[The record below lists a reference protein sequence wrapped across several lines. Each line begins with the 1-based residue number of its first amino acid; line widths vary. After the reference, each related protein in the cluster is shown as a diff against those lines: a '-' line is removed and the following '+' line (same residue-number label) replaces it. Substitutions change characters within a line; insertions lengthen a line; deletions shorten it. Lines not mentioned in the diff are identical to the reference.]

1 MPGMMYD
8 YFHEYCA
15 SSGIQLRSIARARP
29 QASRAI
35 DTSGS
40 RWRSSR
46 SRRRRFRNAVSKLH
60 RHVSQE
66 MWEDL
71 WPDLP
76 VNEVPITS
84 VTNGVHLPTWLNGDF
99 ATLYDQY
106 LQPDWRE
113 RYPDPKSWD
122 LIQDIPDQELWEA
135 HRRRKRRLIA
145 FVRERMVKFAV
156 GSQGRRRRDP
166 APWRSARSGRVHHRL
181 RAPFRHLQARHACC
195 SATSSA

>member
-1 MPGMMYD
+1 
-8 YFHEYCA
+8 
-15 SSGIQLRSIARARP
+15 
-29 QASRAI
+29 
-35 DTSGS
+35 
-40 RWRSSR
+40 
-46 SRRRRFRNAVSKLH
+46 
-60 RHVSQE
+60 
-66 MWEDL
+66 MWADL

-76 VNEVPITS
+76 VDEVPITS

-113 RYPDPKSWD
+113 RYPEPKTWD

-156 GSQGRRRRDP
+156 DRKAGAAEIRRLG
-166 APWRSARSGRVHHRL
+166 RSA
-181 RAPFRHLQARHACC
+181 
-195 SATSSA
+195 